1 VPYRKALYTKRP
13 ICKEKL
19 QLERNLRF
27 WELENNMEDQDSK
40 NYLTELK
47 ECKLDFLEWTPDKG
61 VKVTETSKQYAREFL
76 NLPVELDLS
85 KTNESC
91 GAKKVFNE
99 IAFML
104 TRCNAGEDGTI
115 ARSSINKIAEASG
128 TTDRRVYTVLEAL
141 AAEGW
146 VPTKKE

>member
-1 VPYRKALYTKRP
+1 
-13 ICKEKL
+13 
-19 QLERNLRF
+19 
-27 WELENNMEDQDSK
+27 MEDQDSK
-40 NYLTELK
+40 SYLTELK

-76 NLPVELDLS
+76 NLPVATDS
-85 KTNESC
+85 NKTNGPS
-91 GAKKVFNE
+91 GAKKIFNE
-99 IAFML
+99 IASML

-115 ARSSINKIAEASG
+115 PRSSINKIAEASG

-146 VPTKKE
+146 EPSKKL